1 MGTIKAFIE
10 TTIFNRYFEEHRE
23 YNLETQRFFHSVATQ
38 IILPYT
44 SVYVI
49 DEIVNAPQLK
59 KEKMLELIKKHDVV
73 ILNKSDDIIEL
84 ADIYVK
90 SGLIPPKFRFDAIH
104 IASSTIHNMDCIIS
118 LNFQHINKIHV
129 KNALGPINTI
139 LGYSTPTICT
149 PGEVIYE

>member
-1 MGTIKAFIE
+1 MDLILWTVLHLHALATRLNKFSSLK
-10 TTIFNRYFEEHRE
+10 IF
-23 YNLETQRFFHSVATQ
+23 A
-38 IILPYT
+38 
-44 SVYVI
+44 
-49 DEIVNAPQLK
+49 
-59 KEKMLELIKKHDVV
+59 IKKHDVV

-149 PGEVIYE
+149 PGEVIYESLS